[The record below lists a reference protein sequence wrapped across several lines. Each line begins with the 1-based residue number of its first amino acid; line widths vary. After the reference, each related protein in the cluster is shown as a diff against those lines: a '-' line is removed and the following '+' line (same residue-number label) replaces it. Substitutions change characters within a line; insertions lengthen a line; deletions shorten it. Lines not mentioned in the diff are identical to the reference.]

1 MLRVGIDIGG
11 TFTDLVVF
19 NEVDGRC
26 ILKKASTT
34 PQDQSI
40 GALECLRKSKADL
53 TKAKSLLH
61 GTTVIINTLI
71 EGKGAKTGLITTK
84 GFRDVYEIGRMAK
97 PEMYNPFY
105 EKPRPLIPRHLILE
119 VSERTN
125 SNGEIVQALDEGEVE
140 NCLST
145 FREQD
150 VVSIA
155 VCLLNSYV
163 APDNEIKIEE
173 IAERCYPGAFVS
185 LSHRVSNEWREY
197 ERTSTTA
204 ISAYV
209 QPIVGKYLGKLEAD
223 LQKAGLECGIN
234 IMQSNGGLMTSELA
248 KAQPT
253 QMIES
258 GPVAGVVGTVF
269 IGELVGFKNI
279 IAFDMGGTTAK
290 SSLLENLEPHIKR
303 EFTVLGHPVR
313 APMIELEEVGA
324 GGGSVGWIDPGG
336 ALHVGPRSAGA
347 DPGPVCYGNKGSEP
361 TVTDANLLVG
371 KINPEYFLGGEMKL
385 NKRLANKAM
394 LELGNHF
401 GKKPIEMANDIIEI
415 ANSHMMGGIRL
426 VSVQKGY
433 DPREFSLVA
442 YGGAGPMHACALA
455 EELGIPN
462 VIIPNNPAHF
472 SAWGML
478 LADFRHD
485 YVQVYVEET
494 GTADVGEINEIF
506 DSLEDKGRE
515 TLSKEALE
523 TSPIVMLRSVDMRY
537 VGQEHTVNVTAPNG
551 VWVEH
556 QKKLVENN
564 FHSAHKKLFTF
575 NLPNSPTE
583 MVALRVTAI
592 GKTKKPTLE
601 KLERTRRTIESAM
614 KGKRD
619 VYFGQKNEVVKCRIY
634 ERRLL
639 SPGHELHGPCIV
651 EEQASTTV
659 LNADQKLTVDDY
671 GHLVIQIT

>member
-1 MLRVGIDIGG
+1 MLRISVDIGG

-19 NEVDGRC
+19 NEVNGKC
-26 ILKKASTT
+26 ILNKASTT

-40 GALECLRKSKADL
+40 GALECLKKSKVDL
-53 TKAKSLLH
+53 TNTKSLLH
-61 GTTVIINTLI
+61 GTTVIINTLL

-84 GFRDVYEIGRMAK
+84 GFRDVYEIARMAK

-125 SNGEIVQALDEGEVE
+125 SDGKIVQVLDESEVE
-140 NCLST
+140 DCLST
-145 FREQD
+145 FREKD
-150 VVSIA
+150 VISIA

-163 APDNEIKIEE
+163 NPDNEIKIGE
-173 IAERCYPGAFVS
+173 IAKRRYPEAFVS

-204 ISAYV
+204 MNAYV
-209 QPIVGKYLGKLEAD
+209 QPIVGRYLGKLEAE
-223 LQKAGLECGIN
+223 LQKAGLECGVN
-234 IMQSNGGLMTSELA
+234 IMQSNGGLMTSEIA

-258 GPVAGVVGTVF
+258 GPVAGVIGAVF
-269 IGELVGFKNI
+269 IGGLTGFKNI

-290 SSLLENLEPHIKR
+290 SSLLENLEPQIKR

-347 DPGPVCYGNKGSEP
+347 DPGPVCYGKGGLEP

-385 NKRLANKAM
+385 NKRLANTAIR
-394 LELGNHF
+394 ELGNHF

-415 ANSHMMGGIRL
+415 ANSHMMGSIRL

-442 YGGAGPMHACALA
+442 YGGAGPLHACALA

-485 YVQVYVEET
+485 YVQVYVKET
-494 GTADVGEINEIF
+494 ETADVSEINEVF
-506 DSLEDKGRE
+506 ANLEDKGRE
-515 TLSKEALE
+515 TLSKEDLE

-537 VGQEHTVNVTAPNG
+537 VGQEHTVNVVASG
-551 VWVEH
+551 GIWVEN
-556 QKKLVENN
+556 QKKLLENN
-564 FHSAHKKLFTF
+564 FHSAHEKLFTF
-575 NLPNSPTE
+575 NLKSIPTE

-601 KLERTRRTIESAM
+601 KLERTRRTVENAM

-619 VYFGQKNEVVKCRIY
+619 VYFGQNDGIVECRIY

-639 SPGHELHGPCIV
+639 SPGHELYGPCIV

-671 GHLVIQIT
+671 GHLVIQIA